1 MENNELE
8 TFVDALNFLKDR
20 IDEVNVKVDE
30 LKDVMFKQIIEP
42 AQEEINSSV
51 QEQLE
56 NGYSEFSQKHGETLK
71 PLMDNYKAL
80 RPDEPDPME
89 QLYME
94 WVNYDGELDED
105 AYVAQIAELLQKEV
119 DKVKEALG
127 FSDKAEVTDVDVSD
141 GTVEITDP
149 ETEESAVVESE
160 VVQDITSEDKVN
172 SPEEIAEFEKKLEA
186 YL

>member
-20 IDEVNVKVDE
+20 IDEVNTKVDE

-42 AQEEINSSV
+42 AQEEVNSSV

-56 NGYSEFSQKHGETLK
+56 NGYNEFSQKHGEALK
-71 PLMDNYKAL
+71 PVLDNYKAI

-94 WVNYDGELDED
+94 WVNYDGDLDED
-105 AYVAQIAELLQKEV
+105 AYVSQVAELLTQEI
-119 DKVKEALG
+119 DKVKKALG
-127 FSDKAEVTDVDVSD
+127 FSEEAEVTDVDVKE

-149 ETEESAVVESE
+149 VTEEKAEVESE
-160 VVQDITSEDKVN
+160 VIKGAEEEVN